1 MANRSAVRRSR
12 ARRPAGLS
20 RRLAQYSAGT
30 LALAG
35 STTLA
40 HADFSGMYTLV
51 PPASG
56 ILTLT
61 AGNQT
66 FGTWTSTTTFY
77 GGTTAVANL
86 NDSSAP
92 TSFTLNGTSNTN
104 GSQVSELLLHTATV
118 AGTFSFSYSANGSGG
133 EYTAAYVV
141 NGSYTFLNST
151 SSMSSGTIT
160 NIAVGAG
167 QSFGFYNSTGY
178 GSPAALTIS
187 NFSANV
193 PEPGPIGWIAA
204 GAAGLLAT
212 RALRRRM
219 ARATLPA

>member
-1 MANRSAVRRSR
+1 
-12 ARRPAGLS
+12 
-20 RRLAQYSAGT
+20 
-30 LALAG
+30 
-35 STTLA
+35 
-40 HADFSGMYTLV
+40 MYTLV
-51 PPASG
+51 PPAAG
-56 ILTLT
+56 VQPLTS
-61 AGNQT
+61 GNQT
-66 FGTWTSTTTFY
+66 FGTWTSTTNY
-77 GGTTAVANL
+77 GATPMVANL
-86 NDSSAP
+86 DDSSAP
-92 TSFTLNGTSNTN
+92 TSFTLNGTSGTTGN
-104 GSQVSELLLHTATV
+104 SQVSELLLHTATV
-118 AGTFSFSYSANGSGG
+118 AGTFSFTYSANGSGG

-167 QSFGFYNSTGY
+167 QTFGFYNSTGY

-193 PEPGPIGWIAA
+193 PEPGPTGWIAA

-219 ARATLPA
+219 ARAKLPA

>member
-1 MANRSAVRRSR
+1 
-12 ARRPAGLS
+12 
-20 RRLAQYSAGT
+20 
-30 LALAG
+30 
-35 STTLA
+35 
-40 HADFSGMYTLV
+40 MYTLV
-51 PPASG
+51 PPAAG
-56 ILTLT
+56 IQTLT
-61 AGNQT
+61 SGNQT
-66 FGTWTSTTTFY
+66 FGTWTSTTSYDLTP
-77 GGTTAVANL
+77 AVANL

-104 GSQVSELLLHTATV
+104 GSYVNELLLHTATV
-118 AGTFSFSYSANGSGG
+118 AGTFSFTYSANGSGG
-133 EYTAAYVV
+133 TFTAAYVV
-141 NGSYTFLNST
+141 NGSYTFLNG
-151 SSMSSGTIT
+151 SSSVSSGTIT

-167 QSFGFYNSTGY
+167 QSFGFYNSTAY

-193 PEPGPIGWIAA
+193 PEPGPTGWIAA